1 MTPEQAY
8 QHQLQTLSDNMKGK
22 TWNSIFFLDTP
33 AMTPAEAWEARHTN
47 PRAAMLA
54 MLEIVHSHAQ
64 DLATPTTPEGRRAMQ
79 AMNAARAALAI
90 EETRQ

>member
-1 MTPEQAY
+1 
-8 QHQLQTLSDNMKGK
+8 
-22 TWNSIFFLDTP
+22 
-33 AMTPAEAWEARHTN
+33 MTPAEAWNTHHTDT
-47 PRAAMLA
+47 RAAMLA
-54 MLEIVHSHAQ
+54 MLEIVHAHAQ